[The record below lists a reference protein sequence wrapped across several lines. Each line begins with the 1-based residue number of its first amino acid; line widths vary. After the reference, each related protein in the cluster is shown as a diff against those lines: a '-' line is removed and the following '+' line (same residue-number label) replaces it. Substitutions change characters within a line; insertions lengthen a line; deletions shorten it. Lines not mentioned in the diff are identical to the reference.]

1 MAEVVG
7 LGLRI
12 FGVLLCA
19 ALALA
24 TTGEA
29 AGKVPGT
36 LILRD
41 ALTLPNHSVRIEAQ
55 VAVKAAGPPLSG
67 LMLHLQIDGKDVAT
81 AKTNEGG
88 QAAFDYLAKMRGTN
102 VISVSIDP
110 DAPIAAEKVDATL
123 CVWERRRPIVV
134 VELDALIQQSPASA
148 TPAASSGIG
157 STDDT
162 VPTPVP
168 EAAEEL
174 SRLTQYYYNVVYVSN
189 NEQGPMGN
197 VSSGQVRRWLE
208 AHPEMQKRLNW
219 KQIPDRTTLS
229 RRYKQLYPVVQ
240 AFVQFIGQ
248 YADTMD
254 SRFSN
259 KHLVED
265 KSLFKASGPVW
276 HESDRQAGRVP
287 EKLRPTRLRCDLV
300 QKRLSWLGVRVW
312 VTCHL

>member
-1 MAEVVG
+1 MLTPTMDDYVN
-7 LGLRI
+7 LM
-12 FGVLLCA
+12 F
-19 ALALA
+19 
-24 TTGEA
+24 
-29 AGKVPGT
+29 T
-36 LILRD
+36 LYERFVQEQ
-41 ALTLPNHSVRIEAQ
+41 PESESER
-55 VAVKAAGPPLSG
+55 
-67 LMLHLQIDGKDVAT
+67 
-81 AKTNEGG
+81 
-88 QAAFDYLAKMRGTN
+88 FDYRNGSL
-102 VISVSIDP
+102 
-110 DAPIAAEKVDATL
+110 
-123 CVWERRRPIVV
+123 IV
-134 VELDALIQQSPASA
+134 LFSLFLQRKITAFKAQ
-148 TPAASSGIG
+148 
-157 STDDT
+157 
-162 VPTPVP
+162 
-168 EAAEEL
+168 
-174 SRLTQYYYNVVYVSN
+174 
-189 NEQGPMGN
+189 
-197 VSSGQVRRWLE
+197 RRWLE
-208 AHPEMQKRLNW
+208 AHPEMQTRLNW